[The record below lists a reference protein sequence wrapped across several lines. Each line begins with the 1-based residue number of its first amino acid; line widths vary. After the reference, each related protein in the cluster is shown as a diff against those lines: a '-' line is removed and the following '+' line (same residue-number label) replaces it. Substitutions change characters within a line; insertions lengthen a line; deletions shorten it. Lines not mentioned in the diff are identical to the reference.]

1 MSISRAPAD
10 ITPVLPPELEREIFL
25 LTAQAYRGVSTR
37 LMLVASRVKT
47 WLETF
52 VYKTVVLRCP
62 GHAFQFL
69 YTLAKRPPQF
79 AHSHIKA
86 LCIRPQIPLS
96 VTTQLLTLCSGLET
110 LALWT
115 HSQPEN
121 PTDITNLLSST
132 PLTSLSIN
140 LHTITTN
147 PTYYPPPALQHHP
160 VFVNLTHLDIVNPW
174 VVWTTSLGIEHLPR
188 LTHLAF
194 RFWSRGSVN
203 AALSRILRESPRLD
217 CEDIRDIRVV
227 VIQHTRDADEWK
239 TIERDAEGMWQR
251 AERVVRWRRL
261 TKAGP
266 FDFPSDGHLS
276 SLKPSFDLP

>member
-1 MSISRAPAD
+1 M
-10 ITPVLPPELEREIFL
+10 TPVLPLELEREIFL
-25 LTAQAYRGVSTR
+25 LAAQAYRGVSTR

-47 WLETF
+47 WIEVF
-52 VYKTVVLRCP
+52 VYKTVVLRGR

-69 YTLAKRPPQF
+69 YALSNRPPDF
-79 AHSHIKA
+79 AHSHVKS

-96 VTTQLLTLCSGLET
+96 LTIQLLTLCSGLET

-121 PTDITNLLSST
+121 PAEITNILTSL

-140 LHTITTN
+140 LHAITTN
-147 PTYYPPPALQHHP
+147 LTCYPRHALQNHP

-203 AALSRILRESPRLD
+203 GALSRILGESPRLQVLVLLADSVVVPGARTYLD

-227 VIQHTRDADEWK
+227 VIEHIRDADEWK
-239 TIERDAEGMWQR
+239 MIERDA
-251 AERVVRWRRL
+251 
-261 TKAGP
+261 
-266 FDFPSDGHLS
+266 
-276 SLKPSFDLP
+276 